1 MSNLFRSHLLLEFCS
16 CSVTFHYLCTSNA
29 LIYVFTSVIHH
40 VLNFTKVPFRVPITS
55 QRFDYLRTLT
65 ADVDSKR
72 QFLPKASLHA
82 PGENP
87 LGFHVTNY

>member
-1 MSNLFRSHLLLEFCS
+1 M
-16 CSVTFHYLCTSNA
+16 
-29 LIYVFTSVIHH
+29 
-40 VLNFTKVPFRVPITS
+40 PIKS